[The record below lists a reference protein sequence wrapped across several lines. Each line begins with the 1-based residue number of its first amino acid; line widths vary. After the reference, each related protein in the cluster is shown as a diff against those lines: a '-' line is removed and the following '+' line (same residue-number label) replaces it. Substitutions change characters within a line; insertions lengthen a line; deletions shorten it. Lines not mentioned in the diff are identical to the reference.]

1 MVSIGKFPENTI
13 RKSNPLFSQLKT
25 TVESAFYSNNTRS
38 VDSIQEAYDLAASAP
53 QTIVLDANIMHA
65 KELGLDE
72 SAKMLLVNDGATVGR
87 TAKARRIVGLDQKE
101 DSKLMPIVREAI
113 YEASFRPFIKGQAF
127 VGLDEDFMIKAHI
140 TMPEEESNNLYSW
153 LMNFQIVNEE
163 YNQRYSQS
171 KEYDENDIYVFFDP
185 EWSHPDYPDGLSY
198 IDPLQNVACILGM
211 NYFGETKKGTLTLA
225 WASAHRNNYVA
236 CHGGLKIFKSD
247 NGLNHVASFFGLS
260 GSGKSTLT
268 HAKHEDRYEIEVLH
282 DDAFIISVEDGS
294 SVALEPAYFDK
305 TNDYPTGHVEQDYF
319 VTIQNTGVTLNQDG
333 KKVLVTEDIRNGNG
347 RTVKSRYSTPNRVD
361 KIDQPINAIY
371 WIMKDDSLPPLVK
384 VTDPMLAS
392 IFGCTLATKR
402 SSAENTSDSLDQL
415 VIEPYAN
422 PFRVYPLVE
431 DFMKFKE
438 LFDNGVEGYIIN
450 TGEYLGQKVKPKHSL
465 GAIEAV
471 VENKG
476 SFKPLGPIEGFE
488 YLEMEDF
495 PVPLDDPE
503 YLKLIQKRMQTRLD
517 FILQYNLDNPEVAL
531 DQQVATAL
539 ANLIDSLN

>member
-1 MVSIGKFPENTI
+1 MVSIGSFSDDVI
-13 RKSNPLFSQLKT
+13 RKTNPHFSQLKT
-25 TVESAFYSNNTRS
+25 TVESAFYSNNTRQ
-38 VDSIQEAYDLAASAP
+38 INTIKEAYDLAASLP
-53 QTIVLDANIMHA
+53 QTIVLDANVKHA
-65 KELGLDE
+65 KELGLNED
-72 SAKMLLVNDGATVGR
+72 AKMLLVNDGATVGR
-87 TAKARRIVGLDQKE
+87 TAKARRIVGFNPEE
-101 DSKLMPIVREAI
+101 DKKLMPIVREAI
-113 YEASFRPFIKGQAF
+113 YDASLRPFIKGQAF

-140 TMPEEESNNLYSW
+140 TMPEKEANNLYSW
-153 LMNFQIVNEE
+153 LMNFQIVNES
-163 YNQRYSQS
+163 YNKMYRQS

-198 IDPLQNVACILGM
+198 IDPQQNVACILGM

-225 WASAHRNNYVA
+225 WSSAHRNKYVA
-236 CHGGLKIFKSD
+236 CHGGLKKFKSD
-247 NGLNHVASFFGLS
+247 NGENHVASFFGLS

-268 HAKHEDRYEIEVLH
+268 HAKHNNRYEIEVLH

-305 TNDYPTGHVEQDYF
+305 TNDYPAGHVEQDYF

-384 VTDPMLAS
+384 ITDPLLAS
-392 IFGCTLATKR
+392 VFGCTLATKR
-402 SSAENTSDSLDQL
+402 SSAENTTESLDKI

-422 PFRVYPLVE
+422 PFRVYPLAE

-438 LFDNGVEGYIIN
+438 LFDNGAEAYIIN
-450 TGEYLGQKVKPKHSL
+450 TGEYLGQKVKPEHSL
-465 GAIEAV
+465 AAIESVVDKNGEFRTFGAV
-471 VENKG
+471 N
-476 SFKPLGPIEGFE
+476 SFE
-488 YLEMEDF
+488 YLVMDDF
-495 PVPLDDPE
+495 PVPLDDSD
-503 YLKLIQKRMQTRLD
+503 YLKLVQERMQTRLD
-517 FILQYNLDNPEVAL
+517 FILQYNLDNPTVAL

-539 ANLIDSLN
+539 ANLIESLN